1 MQASAGYRRP
11 SVMVLAVI
19 LVGSLFAL
27 PSAVAQAGGSEGKAA
42 RRAPIEH
49 FLALSTST
57 NENSNP
63 ILLGFGPIHAK
74 GVDRAVTNHKDIFRF
89 PKGSLVVRHHR
100 VAGSRHHD
108 RVTCLT
114 RIFERGTYRV
124 VRGTRAYAGA
134 HGRGHYRLRVQFVAC
149 QHSRPRALMI
159 EIRAHGPLHL

>member
-1 MQASAGYRRP
+1 
-11 SVMVLAVI
+11 MVLAVI

-27 PSAVAQAGGSEGKAA
+27 PSAVAQAGGSEGKAT

-49 FLALSTST
+49 FLALSTKGD
-57 NENSNP
+57 SNP

-74 GVDRAVTNHKDIFRF
+74 GVDIAVTNHKDIFRF
-89 PKGSLVVRHHR
+89 PRGSLVVRHHK
-100 VAGSRHHD
+100 VTGSSHHD

-114 RIFERGTYRV
+114 RIRERGTYRV

-134 HGRGHYRLRVQFVAC
+134 HGRGHYRLRVQFVEC